1 MYKVNNNLNFRGFYH
16 TGKELNIKTIEL
28 NDNNITDI
36 LFFLFFQDV

>member
-1 MYKVNNNLNFRGFYH
+1 MYKVNNYLKFRGFYH
-16 TGKELNIKTIEL
+16 TGKELNIKTIKL